1 MRQEI
6 VKINP
11 EFSKEEFVRK
21 AWITLA
27 QDDAPL
33 EVYQSDFSEV
43 SQHDFQVFYNTI
55 SFRVG
60 WQAEIG
66 NDRTETY
73 TDYEKYYEKIPY
85 TDYETHYN
93 SQTKQNE
100 TKPVT
105 KYRQEERQRAV
116 TKTRIVTD
124 WNFGN
129 GIHSGVSSNYVCLDS
144 NKNFRMKQFIEDYN
158 RTRTAPL
165 DKSDREMQITESMF
179 DLINTEHAHTIYQD
193 VHRSIPGDHNK
204 NLSFDV
210 EESENLTAILM
221 KVPEYRM
228 SIKLKDKTY
237 HKNTFPF
244 GSLTIDGETP
254 KNQNSL
260 KKEKQQREEAL
271 SKTFLQRE
279 QVARNQIWKL
289 TSKFSLPAIGLLS
302 LSIVVSLFVR
312 FLFPVIT
319 IFLCSV
325 AAFILSLLYTKHI
338 QKRET
343 YSAMIDNSIE
353 EDNFKKEFANYSRNH
368 KIETLNALNKKLES
382 LGFAPA
388 SPEEYNVE
396 DKTNQ
401 EVDDEYEE
409 YEEEEEN

>member
-27 QDDAPL
+27 QEDAPL
-33 EVYQSDFSEV
+33 EIYQSDFSDV
-43 SQHDFQVFYNTI
+43 SQHNFQVFYNTI
-55 SFRVG
+55 SFKAN

-85 TDYETHYN
+85 TDYETRYN

-129 GIHSGVSSNYVCLDS
+129 GTHSGVSSNYVCLDS
-144 NKNFRMKQFIEDYN
+144 NENFRMKQFIEDSN
-158 RTRTAPL
+158 HAKTSPL
-165 DKSDREMQITESMF
+165 DKTDREMQITESMF
-179 DLINTEHAHTIYQD
+179 DLIDAEHAHTIYRD

-204 NLSFDV
+204 NLSYDIK
-210 EESENLTAILM
+210 ESENLTAILM
-221 KVPEYRM
+221 SVPEYRM

-237 HKNTFPF
+237 HKNAFPF

-254 KNQNSL
+254 KSRNSL
-260 KKEKQQREEAL
+260 EKEKQQREDAL
-271 SKTFLQRE
+271 SKTIFQRE

-289 TSKFSLPAIGLLS
+289 TSKLSLPTLGLLS

-312 FLFPVIT
+312 FLFPVIA

-325 AAFILSLLYTKHI
+325 AAFILSSLYTKRI
-338 QKRET
+338 QTRET
-343 YSAMIDNSIE
+343 YSAMLDNSIE

-368 KIETLNALNKKLES
+368 KNEILNALNKKLKS
-382 LGFAPA
+382 LGFDPA

-396 DKTNQ
+396 DKTN
-401 EVDDEYEE
+401 EGDEDYDEDEE
-409 YEEEEEN
+409 T